1 MPTICGSELARTRS
15 KLATATRLGTEAEVA
30 EARRDHA
37 AAKNRLRHRTGDCRR
52 TPLRPDQVDRITAIL
67 RGGLSA

>member
-37 AAKNRLRHRTGDCRR
+37 AAKIASVIEQAIADAP
-52 TPLRPDQVDRITAIL
+52 PLRPDQVDRITAIL